1 MFIHNYG
8 YDPER
13 WYYHGHYAR
22 HLLLGVELEV
32 DDGGE
37 DEDKAAEVLRIL
49 NGSPYSERNAYCKHD
64 GSLNAGFEI
73 VSQPATVWY
82 HIKRIPWKQAF
93 DYLLANGYRSN
104 DTATCGLHVHFNCIF
119 LGNSEKDFLA
129 AEGKLLSFFEDNWE
143 KIVRFS
149 RRNQRQIDRYCR
161 RYGHKNIKDAYEEN
175 NESRYYVINFQ
186 NSTTDEIRIFRG
198 TLKYSTFIATLLFVH
213 NLVIYCKRTK
223 DNLNTSW
230 NDFLKFVKKDKRNET
245 LIEYL
250 KSKDL
255 WTL

>member
-13 WYYHGHYAR
+13 WFYHGHYAR

-49 NGSPYSERNAYCKHD
+49 NGSPYSERNVYIKHD

-73 VSQPATVWY
+73 VSQPATINY

-93 DYLLANGYRSN
+93 DYLIDNGYRSH
-104 DTATCGLHVHFNCIF
+104 DTATCGLHVHFNCVF
-119 LGNSEKDFLA
+119 LGTSEKEFLQ
-129 AEGKLLSFFEDNWE
+129 AEAKLLAFFEENWE

-149 RRNQRQIDRYCR
+149 RRKERQIDRYCR
-161 RYGHKNIKDAYEEN
+161 RYGHKNIRDAYEEN

-198 TLKYSTFIATLLFVH
+198 TLRYETFIATLLFVH
-213 NLVIYCKRTK
+213 NLVIYCKKTK
-223 DNLNTSW
+223 HNLNDSW
-230 NDFLKFVKKDKRNET
+230 ESFLKFVRKFPRNAV

-250 KSKDL
+250 QKKGL